1 MFGKVGGPFFGTQC
15 FLLFSVVSRW
25 NADNACTSA
34 ASSGFYFHLSEV

>member
-1 MFGKVGGPFFGTQC
+1 LAKLVVHFLERSV